1 MVRHKKDGFGPKGK
15 KYSNA
20 PRQRGPRDDD
30 SEAPHGRPSFRAAC
44 WDLGHCDPKR
54 CSGRKLMKQG
64 LMRELAIGQKHSGV
78 IITPNGKATVSPA
91 DREIMEQYGAAVVE
105 CSWARTS
112 EVPWSRIGGKCERLL
127 PYLVAANSV
136 NYGKPWRLNCVEAL
150 AAAFYIC
157 GHPEWAEEILAPFSY
172 GSAFLEINSSILKRY
187 AACED
192 EAGVKKAQEAWMEKL
207 EKEYTDS
214 REEGAADDIW
224 KSGNT
229 NHRAAVSSDEDED
242 DDDEAEDD
250 DEEGSVDGIYLG
262 TNPPKNST
270 SDPSSLP
277 ENDRDPF
284 DISDDSDDEA
294 EMAELRRQVLASKPF
309 SNPAS
314 NSKPSPEHIPR
325 PEPVAAP
332 DVQADSDNG
341 SDGDDDE
348 FDSIIDA
355 TVVTDRTGIE
365 AKQRARKEDVPL
377 ASVSYSRTV
386 IGAPKKRHTTDTKSN
401 PTSDTSHRKVLDF
414 PLLLFLPHKHHLLQD
429 ITTSL
434 AAGLAAD
441 NWVPPWGLVLAI
453 ADADISIITVGVA
466 VAQSEAVSLALRPR
480 GRGWRRCVWWGVQGG
495 PGEDV
500 RWRVLCSVE
509 RGVYL
514 FNALGVAGHAV
525 DLAAGLTSASDVL
538 GADVPGVDLSLDGK
552 GESEENGK
560 SRELHVD

>member
-1 MVRHKKDGFGPKGK
+1 MSILHLDISLALRGHIGGPGGKAPGGVERHNVIIVILEFGGAAYQPPPNHTYDSQKTNQGIFTVSISLRSNKSNITSNEVISLTMVRHKKDGFGPKGK
-15 KYSNA
+15 KYANA

-30 SEAPHGRPSFRAAC
+30 SDAPHARPSFRAAC

-91 DREIMEQYGAAVVE
+91 DREIMEAYGAAVVE

-112 EVPWSRIGGKCERLL
+112 EVPWARIGGKCERLL

-192 EAGVKKAQEAWMEKL
+192 EAGVKKAQEAWMERL

-224 KSGNT
+224 KSGNM

-242 DDDEAEDD
+242 DDEDAEDN
-250 DEEGSVDGIYLG
+250 DEEGSIDGIYLG
-262 TNPPKNST
+262 SKPPKNS
-270 SDPSSLP
+270 SDPSSSLP
-277 ENDRDPF
+277 QNDRDPF

-314 NSKPSPEHIPR
+314 TSKPSPAHIPR
-325 PEPVAAP
+325 PEPVAEP

-365 AKQRARKEDVPL
+365 AKQRARREDVPL

-386 IGAPKKRHTTDTKSN
+386 IGAPKKR
-401 PTSDTSHRKVLDF
+401 
-414 PLLLFLPHKHHLLQD
+414 
-429 ITTSL
+429 
-434 AAGLAAD
+434 
-441 NWVPPWGLVLAI
+441 
-453 ADADISIITVGVA
+453 
-466 VAQSEAVSLALRPR
+466 
-480 GRGWRRCVWWGVQGG
+480 
-495 PGEDV
+495 
-500 RWRVLCSVE
+500 
-509 RGVYL
+509 
-514 FNALGVAGHAV
+514 
-525 DLAAGLTSASDVL
+525 
-538 GADVPGVDLSLDGK
+538 
-552 GESEENGK
+552 
-560 SRELHVD
+560 